1 MFIAWFHDF
10 TNLLIYGNNFVL
22 TMLSVV
28 SKENTDLDSE
38 QEEFLELNMW
48 LITCLWLQKRNHEFT
63 NLQIHE
69 FKVLHKDQT
78 AFKNPF

>member
-1 MFIAWFHDF
+1 MIKLFKIFITRFHDF

-38 QEEFLELNMW
+38 QEEFLELNM
-48 LITCLWLQKRNHEFT
+48 
-63 NLQIHE
+63 
-69 FKVLHKDQT
+69 
-78 AFKNPF
+78 

>member
-48 LITCLWLQKRNHEFT
+48 LITCSWHQKTNYPILQLSNSR
-63 NLQIHE
+63 I
-69 FKVLHKDQT
+69 
-78 AFKNPF
+78 